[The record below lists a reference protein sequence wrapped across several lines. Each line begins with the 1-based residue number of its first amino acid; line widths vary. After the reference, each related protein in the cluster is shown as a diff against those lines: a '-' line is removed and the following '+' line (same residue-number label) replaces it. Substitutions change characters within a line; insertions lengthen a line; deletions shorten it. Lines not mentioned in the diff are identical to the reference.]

1 MSYKTLENLRV
12 LIVDDQRP
20 FQLLLKGILYSMG
33 ATNIAFVLTGEQAL
47 WKCMH
52 GSYDVLFVDYNLGS
66 GKNGRQL
73 LEDLREKKLLHP
85 GAVYMI
91 VTGENQVPMVV
102 GAIEAEPDD
111 YIIKPFSQSVL
122 RTRLV
127 KIQNR
132 KKQLAPIYQAMFDD
146 QPELVIEA
154 CKQEREQV
162 GRYHSLCG
170 RIQAETHLKLKQYDE
185 AEALLS
191 ETLSFSRTNW
201 ALLLQARLCFEQERF
216 DESMELCNEAIDTNR
231 YFAEAYDLKARN
243 LIAQGL
249 MAEAME
255 VISQAIV
262 ISPFSVSRQNL
273 VMDIARDMD
282 DLASLVQASKQIY
295 EITRRAARQEVV
307 HLLNYIRTVIDAAS
321 RSEELNQRNKYQQ
334 EALMAIHRAKR
345 EDTVIRD
352 FDFDLF
358 ETLCQARLESL
369 SGQQY
374 LAKKTFATVSD
385 RVTAQMNPEI
395 DPEKPDEVPPIPH
408 CAADAV
414 LLLNQIGEF
423 EQASALTQKLQ
434 CLSGA
439 IDPILEKLF
448 SEQQHRSLSR
458 QASFNEVNK
467 QGIQFYKESNYEQAL
482 IRFEQALEIA
492 PMNTGS
498 ALNYIQTAIQMMA
511 DPKRKKPLEL
521 AEKCRKTFRIVDNMP
536 LPEHHKVRHQEL
548 LQQFNKLKEEKRY
561 SR

>member
-33 ATNIAFVLTGEQAL
+33 ATNIAFVMTGEQAL

-85 GAVYMI
+85 AAVYMI

-154 CKQEREQV
+154 CKQEREQA

-185 AEALLS
+185 AEVLLS

-201 ALLLQARLCFEQERF
+201 ALLLQARLCFEQGRF
-216 DESMELCNEAIDTNR
+216 EESLELCNEAIDTNR
-231 YFAEAYDLKARN
+231 YFAEAFDLKARN
-243 LIAQGL
+243 LLAQGL

-262 ISPFSVSRQNL
+262 ISPFSISRQNL
-273 VMDIARDMD
+273 LMDIARDMD
-282 DLASLVQASKQIY
+282 DVASLVQASKQIY

-321 RSEELNQRNKYQQ
+321 RSEDLNQRNKYQQ
-334 EALMAIHRAKR
+334 EALLAIHRAKR

-352 FDFDLF
+352 FDFELF

-374 LAKKTFATVSD
+374 LAKKPTPQC
-385 RVTAQMNPEI
+385 R
-395 DPEKPDEVPPIPH
+395 
-408 CAADAV
+408 
-414 LLLNQIGEF
+414 IG
-423 EQASALTQKLQ
+423 
-434 CLSGA
+434 
-439 IDPILEKLF
+439 
-448 SEQQHRSLSR
+448 
-458 QASFNEVNK
+458 
-467 QGIQFYKESNYEQAL
+467 
-482 IRFEQALEIA
+482 
-492 PMNTGS
+492 
-498 ALNYIQTAIQMMA
+498 
-511 DPKRKKPLEL
+511 
-521 AEKCRKTFRIVDNMP
+521 
-536 LPEHHKVRHQEL
+536 
-548 LQQFNKLKEEKRY
+548 
-561 SR
+561 